1 MDKSLKIEIPVKML
15 LNPVHFFSL
24 GFGSGLTPKLPGTA
38 GTLIGALVF
47 ILMPDMNWIAYLAIV
62 ICAFLFG
69 IFCCQ
74 YTAKSLNVHDHPSI
88 VYDEIVGYLVTMFM
102 VPKDWVWILVGFILF
117 RAFDILKPWPI
128 SAIDS
133 HVKNGIGIMLDD
145 LICLLYTSPSP
156 RDKRQS
162 RMPSSA

>member
-1 MDKSLKIEIPVKML
+1 M
-15 LNPVHFFSL
+15 
-24 GFGSGLTPKLPGTA
+24 
-38 GTLIGALVF
+38 
-47 ILMPDMNWIAYLAIV
+47 
-62 ICAFLFG
+62 
-69 IFCCQ
+69 
-74 YTAKSLNVHDHPSI
+74 HDHPSI

-145 LICLLYTSPSP
+145 LIAALFSLTIIQAAIYFL
-156 RDKRQS
+156 
-162 RMPSSA
+162 

>member
-38 GTLIGALVF
+38 GTLIGVLVF

-102 VPKDWVWILVGFILF
+102 VVSYTHLTLQTILLV
-117 RAFDILKPWPI
+117 
-128 SAIDS
+128 
-133 HVKNGIGIMLDD
+133 
-145 LICLLYTSPSP
+145 
-156 RDKRQS
+156 
-162 RMPSSA
+162 

>member
-38 GTLIGALVF
+38 GTLIGVLVF

-133 HVKNGIGIMLDD
+133 HVKNGIGIMPVS
-145 LICLLYTSPSP
+145 YTHLTLPTTP
-156 RDKRQS
+156 YV
-162 RMPSSA
+162 

>member
-145 LICLLYTSPSP
+145 LIAALFSLSIIQAVIYFL
-156 RDKRQS
+156 
-162 RMPSSA
+162 

>member
-38 GTLIGALVF
+38 GTLIGVLVF

-102 VPKDWVWILVGFILF
+102 VPKDWAWILVGFILF

-145 LICLLYTSPSP
+145 LIAALFSLSIIQVVIYFL
-156 RDKRQS
+156 
-162 RMPSSA
+162 